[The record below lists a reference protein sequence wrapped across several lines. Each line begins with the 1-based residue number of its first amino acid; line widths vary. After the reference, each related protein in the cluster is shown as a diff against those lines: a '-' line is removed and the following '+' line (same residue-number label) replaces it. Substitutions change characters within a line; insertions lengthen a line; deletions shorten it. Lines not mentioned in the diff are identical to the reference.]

1 MRNVIKRVPV
11 PLSGVMLSFAA
22 FGNFLKN
29 TSQIVWIVM
38 EVIAGLLLM
47 LLLLKLI
54 LYPEMVRR
62 DMRSPA
68 VAGVAGTFSMGVMF
82 FAVSLKSLSL
92 PVAAIFWWAGLL
104 LHAGLILYFTRT
116 FLLHFQIRQVYMSWF
131 LVYVGIVAA
140 AATSPAF
147 GMQPLGRVLT
157 VYGLPATAV
166 LMILMAV
173 RYLRFPAE
181 KPLQPLQAICAA
193 PFSLCLVG
201 YNQSFSVK
209 NQMVLAVILFLSLVF
224 YILGIVQVVRYI
236 GGTFYPSFAGFTF
249 PFVNTAIGT
258 TLTWKAFRAGGSGG
272 TGMTALS
279 VLAAVQC
286 VIAAVLLSVVF
297 LRYAAFLLDGKV
309 HDEVHEEQAE
319 TYSGRQADSRQKD
332 HTDLAGI

>member
-1 MRNVIKRVPV
+1 MRNVIRRVPI

-29 TSQIVWIVM
+29 TSQVVWICM
-38 EVIAGLLLM
+38 EVIAGLLLV
-47 LLLLKLI
+47 LLLLKLV
-54 LYPEMVRR
+54 LYPDMVRR

-82 FAVSLKSLSL
+82 FAVALKSLSI
-92 PVAAIFWWAGLL
+92 PVAAGFWWAGLL
-104 LHAGLILYFTRT
+104 LHVGLIVYFTRT
-116 FLLHFQIRQVYMSWF
+116 FLLHFQWKQVYMSWF

-157 VYGLPATAV
+157 IYGLLATAV
-166 LMILMAV
+166 LMVLIAV
-173 RYLRFPAE
+173 RYLRIPAE

-209 NQMVLAVILFLSLVF
+209 NPMVLAAILFLSVLF
-224 YILGIVQVVRYI
+224 YILGIVQVIRYI

-249 PFVNTAIGT
+249 PFINTAIGT
-258 TLTWKAFRAGGSGG
+258 SLTWKAFLAGGSGG

-286 VIAAVLLSVVF
+286 LIAVVLLAVVF
-297 LRYAAFLLDGKV
+297 LRYAAFLLDGKA
-309 HDEVHEEQAE
+309 HEEVHEEQAE
-319 TYSGRQADSRQKD
+319 AYSGRQADSRKKD
-332 HTDLAGI
+332 HTGLASI